1 MHPDSPLWFLTD
13 FADQAVILPLS
24 LVVAI
29 TLWCA
34 GWRRGA
40 LAWAGIVGVTF
51 AIVAGA
57 KLAVFV
63 FGPPGFLPNLHS
75 PSGHTAAAALIYGSL
90 VALLASRANP
100 RSRALMV
107 ACFVAV
113 GIGTTRLALHV
124 HTRSDVVIG
133 AAIGI
138 AAATLLAWA
147 AGRRPDGVRVLIPTT
162 VTLLVIL
169 VFHGVRLPVEVW
181 LHEVAHTVKAEIR
194 P

>member
-1 MHPDSPLWFLTD
+1 MHSDASIWFLTD

-29 TLWCA
+29 TLWCV

-40 LAWAGIVGVTF
+40 LAWAGVVGVTF
-51 AIVAGA
+51 ATVAAA

-63 FGPPGFLPNLHS
+63 FGPPEFLPNLRS

-100 RSRALMV
+100 RARALMV
-107 ACFVAV
+107 ACFVGV
-113 GIGTTRLALHV
+113 GIGTTRLALHA
-124 HTRSDVVIG
+124 HTRSDVAIG
-133 AAIGI
+133 AAIGVT
-138 AAATLLAWA
+138 AAILLAWA
-147 AGRRPDGVRVLIPTT
+147 AGRRPDGVRIIIPTT

-169 VFHGVRLPVEVW
+169 VFHGVRLPVETW
-181 LHEVAHTVKAEIR
+181 LNEVAHTVKSEIH